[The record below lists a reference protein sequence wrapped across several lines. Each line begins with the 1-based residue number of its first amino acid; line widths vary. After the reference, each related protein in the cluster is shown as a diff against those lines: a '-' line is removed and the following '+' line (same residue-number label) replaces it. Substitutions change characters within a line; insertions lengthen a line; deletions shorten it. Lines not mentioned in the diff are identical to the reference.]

1 MKLEIIIIFLLA
13 IVSLFSFSRKSST
26 KSALAATLYAIAAHT
41 RQSSFVLSPVNG
53 KSQNLTTP
61 SRIYTLFNFPDQIL
75 PTQVSGGHLLLC
87 QISLQFHTQGCAF
100 WGFEWPPTILR
111 GSKPP
116 KNPKKGAWLGIFHNF
131 TSTLCLQCN
140 AMATPQHS
148 VIGLQ

>member
-26 KSALAATLYAIAAHT
+26 KSALAARLYAIAAHT

-87 QISLQFHTQGCAF
+87 QISLQ
-100 WGFEWPPTILR
+100 
-111 GSKPP
+111 
-116 KNPKKGAWLGIFHNF
+116 
-131 TSTLCLQCN
+131 
-140 AMATPQHS
+140 
-148 VIGLQ
+148 